1 MNETRNELG
10 NEIKNT
16 QQSTQRDSQS
26 NPESPN
32 LEVPSE
38 IPGIEE
44 DTDSPNHVSKLK
56 SKLNSSSSLLNL
68 R

>member
-1 MNETRNELG
+1 MDETRNELG
-10 NEIKNT
+10 NEIMNT

-32 LEVPSE
+32 LE
-38 IPGIEE
+38 IPDKEE
-44 DTDSPNHVSKLK
+44 DTDSPNHVSELK
-56 SKLNSSSSLLNL
+56 SRLNSSSSHLNL

>member
-1 MNETRNELG
+1 MDETRNDSELG
-10 NEIKNT
+10 NEIINT
-16 QQSTQRDSQS
+16 QQSIQRDSQ
-26 NPESPN
+26 NPASN

-38 IPGIEE
+38 IPDKE

-56 SKLNSSSSLLNL
+56 SRLNSSSSHLNL